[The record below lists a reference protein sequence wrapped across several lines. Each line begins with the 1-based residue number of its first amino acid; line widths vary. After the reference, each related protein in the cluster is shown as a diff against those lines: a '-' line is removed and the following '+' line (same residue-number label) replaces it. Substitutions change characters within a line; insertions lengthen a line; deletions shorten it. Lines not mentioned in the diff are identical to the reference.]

1 VSRKSDP
8 PEETNGHSRVQL
20 FLPSGTQKMWMKLYL
35 VYFAVSADTW
45 RFCSRARWSKK
56 LSKKG
61 PDKTNE
67 RKAELE
73 IMQRLCALEKRE

>member
-1 VSRKSDP
+1 
-8 PEETNGHSRVQL
+8 
-20 FLPSGTQKMWMKLYL
+20 LYL

-73 IMQRLCALEKRE
+73 IMQRLCALEKQE